1 MKKIL
6 STFVMCLILGVGNV
20 WAEQVQVSLYDGTN
34 RDHELITQT
43 VGGTNYQALN
53 ALDLTL
59 VQLNQSD
66 KAGTAWIQFSSPNYT
81 IISSYSFGAIKNN
94 NSPTYSVND
103 GTPVTPTSTNQQN
116 PDIVSGTNADNTLK
130 VATTTHQTKFMSWVT
145 GTYYCRLKNFQLK
158 VVIPEVVPTTT
169 TMTTLTKLT
178 NSDLDGNRITRT
190 GYVPFVVKDPIDQT
204 NPQNYFS
211 ATISAGATG
220 ESWTVLE
227 SGWSCEANAGS
238 FIVRVPVQ
246 YTATN
251 KQKGTF
257 SATVHLESKNTYNT
271 ANDDQ
276 NAQITVGDVKQEY
289 AISWGNSWVDGSE
302 VDLFKGDIYPRTG
315 NGGYLANTAGL
326 TLGTPVV
333 TEVLENPTGAST
345 LVSFAANGAMTLHET
360 GKVRLT
366 YTQPGSTTHNEKRL
380 TLTVNIIKRTPAFTL
395 KSDEYVDGV
404 HIFYVN
410 HEYIPFVESSNED
423 FVTYPIE
430 VTNNNSDNDQF
441 ISFVAENAIT
451 HAVPKEDIQIT
462 VHQEAGD
469 LWNESSAT
477 YTIAIRE
484 NPIHVGTLCRRTIT
498 ELFNDANFTIE
509 KRYSARLDATG
520 TKITIGTT
528 AGGSNGGYVIFHF
541 TGTPDALEWTEGV
554 NYETT
559 NGNNVTWTVE
569 QSATNEEGSYTPLG
583 AGNTFNEDA
592 QYLKITISGTQ
603 SQGNIT
609 SLCITE
615 KVGASI
621 TPDPIELVVLD
632 DGNGGKL
639 VMDASFTA
647 NVSNLTKLTL
657 QLSSDE
663 FILVRDGK
671 TYNETA
677 NTLLLDY
684 TDGLGID
691 KNASAVVQ
699 VHYVGNPTT
708 DLDIDETCIVT
719 ALDENDVVQ
728 STATIKVI
736 ELPAGDIPA
745 VIIPGIADRTG
756 IFTGTEM
763 FIDGHATYSKYPYR
777 KKEEVNLSAAFKGGV
792 AAFDQLFI
800 FGLTTNDN
808 DLTVTVNGVTAP
820 QINKPSATANSN
832 AVTPCFIY
840 TKSGNNYALSSIIP
854 NVNIATKPTEF
865 NITDMSK
872 SYYFTGYAPYAS
884 CGSTWEENA
893 VFLFTSKGNAV
904 NLYFD
909 NLELYARPKAA
920 TGNKVPVKQYT
931 VNGIGEAI
939 GLFGDP
945 DMNVTTEP
953 ELALEVFVQGSGAAF
968 AFASTSSTEFK
979 PTIHLRGTNILEST
993 AGASVRVTSSL
1004 LSMDA
1009 TASQQSSPIQVLLKK
1024 DGGKNSKANL
1034 TITDTWA
1041 DGTTR
1046 TNGILDLANLDV
1058 RPAPTIDLGNAN
1070 TTLNINGGQYFL
1082 SNAANTSTSYTV
1094 SYAISYRKKS
1104 MAGDKAQMFGLG
1116 DDQPEGKVRFK
1127 DGSIN
1132 CSVLP
1137 KAYFNES
1144 LYHNQTSMKCPQ
1156 DTKIDGGTFNCDVLS
1171 CASTTSKGGSP
1182 TNSAGKALCKVSVP
1196 IQDTNSNG
1204 TAVLASDWMTYAA
1217 SHGANTSDLVYYG
1230 IKSLQPTTI
1239 INDDEEEVSGVNL
1252 MLPSDKICF
1261 MEMVRIPW
1269 VLCTPDVTV
1278 QQTGVTQTLGGD
1290 KTVES
1295 SIAAGDEGITNVKLT
1310 ARLLYAELDDYTK
1323 AAIANYTAPGG
1334 YTVSVAEV
1342 PRRHVQNMDS
1352 YLISDKIYWVRPVL
1366 ANQWQMIVPPFDV
1379 ANIYIVESYPEE
1391 QLLKDFGRLTT
1402 NKIGQEV
1409 YVIDNEDKIRAAR
1422 LAQAQSMMDLVYYWM
1437 YDADPAGLKNDN
1449 DLWPKKGWDM
1459 SKFVREWVDYEVSKH
1474 NGNKAYQPIIE
1485 QLYHFTGSNWD
1496 ANYYLYV
1503 SSGEWVDEGDKFV
1516 TDWQLVPTQSVKRGT
1531 GTPQTIM
1538 HKGGIYAMSFP
1549 YSIYNT
1555 GHDPDMTWDYWTG
1568 KYIIME
1574 GYPTETNDIVG
1585 DVQVLSGTNT
1595 DWNGKPLIS
1604 TVLADF
1610 TTAGRASLRGNSTFG
1625 ELTVQKDNA
1634 LILPAGGNTFIRWD
1648 KHTLAPGEGFMLA
1661 NAPATPSPMPRR
1673 IASIDMMTGDV
1684 TYEPISGDDTNETPT
1699 STPTISGDR
1708 DMLVYTVAGG
1718 LGVVPVVPQHVSIY
1732 NAAGQLVVSQ
1742 YLTDNTQFALPTGI
1756 YLVCGEKDQ
1765 AKAMVK

>member
-1 MKKIL
+1 MVL
-6 STFVMCLILGVGNV
+6 FGVSSV
-20 WAEQVQVSLYDGTN
+20 WAETYTTGA
-34 RDHELITQT
+34 H
-43 VGGTNYQALN
+43 NYN
-53 ALDLTL
+53 
-59 VQLNQSD
+59 
-66 KAGTAWIQFSSPNYT
+66 GTAQQYLSAFNDAHGKYVTMSASTNAEMKTPEGYIRPGGKGSGVKTGHITLTAATATYVN
-81 IISSYSFGAIKNN
+81 SFTAILGGSNHEGK
-94 NSPTYSVND
+94 
-103 GTPVTPTSTNQQN
+103 PVTLRWNAAPTGDAGLFSASWTTYDVITEGADKSVEKTSYNEQTLAVYTGGIKQYAGGNENNAHLQDVSTT
-116 PDIVSGTNADNTLK
+116 I
-130 VATTTHQTKFMSWVT
+130 WV
-145 GTYYCRLKNFQLK
+145 
-158 VVIPEVVPTTT
+158 PEVVSESAGQTALKDYIVNSKPMSKNESVTFKISYNVKHAVAAADFSANINNLQGKGSLIVSNKVLVNGTDAENKILEVTCKYTTEDDDDFATSYSADLVISSVNAVNTNTFTTHITGAAGTIKANNELKWIISGPYYVNTTIDNPTF
-169 TMTTLTKLT
+169 T
-178 NSDLDGNRITRT
+178 NSD
-190 GYVPFVVKDPIDQT
+190 
-204 NPQNYFS
+204 
-211 ATISAGATG
+211 ATIKYISTNTSVADFEDGKLVLKSAGTTTLSASQEATD
-220 ESWTVLE
+220 EVKASN
-227 SGWSCEANAGS
+227 CE
-238 FIVRVPVQ
+238 
-246 YTATN
+246 
-251 KQKGTF
+251 
-257 SATVHLESKNTYNT
+257 
-271 ANDDQ
+271 
-276 NAQITVGDVKQEY
+276 
-289 AISWGNSWVDGSE
+289 
-302 VDLFKGDIYPRTG
+302 DLTI
-315 NGGYLANTAGL
+315 
-326 TLGTPVV
+326 
-333 TEVLENPTGAST
+333 
-345 LVSFAANGAMTLHET
+345 LVE
-360 GKVRLT
+360 
-366 YTQPGSTTHNEKRL
+366 
-380 TLTVNIIKRTPAFTL
+380 KRTPAFILNPGNEVYTSLTYNNYISPASDPNGTMNPAYTSLDELLFTVDADGNLITNAGLGTATL
-395 KSDEYVDGV
+395 QAIVEPTNEWNGGTYE
-404 HIFYVN
+404 FTVN
-410 HEYIPFVESSNED
+410 VVRD
-423 FVTYPIE
+423 
-430 VTNNNSDNDQF
+430 
-441 ISFVAENAIT
+441 
-451 HAVPKEDIQIT
+451 
-462 VHQEAGD
+462 
-469 LWNESSAT
+469 
-477 YTIAIRE
+477 
-484 NPIHVGTLCRRTIT
+484 PIHVPLCLTEERWNNPRFFIEKTGAGAAFLENGALKLGGSHSSNAVTTSVVFHIT
-498 ELFNDANFTIE
+498 GSPEYLNIGSITKDNRINSITIE
-509 KRYSARLDATG
+509 QSSNNEDWLPVGDPLTDVITNLSRELSAT
-520 TKITIGTT
+520 TKYIKIT
-528 AGGSNGGYVIFHF
+528 YV
-541 TGTPDALEWTEGV
+541 GV
-554 NYETT
+554 
-559 NGNNVTWTVE
+559 
-569 QSATNEEGSYTPLG
+569 QLIA
-583 AGNTFNEDA
+583 
-592 QYLKITISGTQ
+592 ITD
-603 SQGNIT
+603 
-609 SLCITE
+609 LCITE
-615 KVGASI
+615 RVGASI

-647 NVSNLTKLTL
+647 SVSNLTKLTL
-657 QLSSDE
+657 QLDSDD
-663 FILVRDGK
+663 FILLRDGK
-671 TYNETA
+671 TYNETN

-691 KNASAVVQ
+691 KNASAVVTVQ
-699 VHYVGNPTT
+699 YVGVRA
-708 DLDIDETCIVT
+708 DALGKTCTVT

-756 IFTGTEM
+756 VFTGTEM

-904 NLYFD
+904 NLYLD

-1024 DGGKNSKANL
+1024 DGGKNSKTNL

-1182 TNSAGKALCKVSVP
+1182 TNTAGQALCIVEIPIASVNR
-1196 IQDTNSNG
+1196 DNG
-1204 TAVLASDWMTYAA
+1204 TAVLANDWMTYAFE
-1217 SHGANTSDLVYYG
+1217 HGAKTNQLGYYG
-1230 IKSLQPTTI
+1230 IKSMQPTTI
-1239 INDDEEEVSGVNL
+1239 MNDNEEEVPGVRL

-1278 QQTGVTQTLGGD
+1278 TQTGVEQTLGGN
-1290 KTVES
+1290 KIVES

-1323 AAIANYTAPGG
+1323 TAVKDYTAPGG
-1334 YTVSVAEV
+1334 YKVSVADAT
-1342 PRRHVQNMDS
+1342 RRYVQNTDS
-1352 YLISDKIYWVRPVL
+1352 YLIGDKIYWVRPVE

-1409 YVIDNEDKIRAAR
+1409 YVIDDENKISDAR

-1459 SKFVREWVDYEVSKH
+1459 SKFMREWVDYEVSKH
-1474 NGNKAYQPIIE
+1474 DGNKAYQPIIE

-1496 ANYYLYV
+1496 ANYYLYE

-1516 TDWQLVPTQSVKRGT
+1516 TDWQLVQEQSVKRGL
-1531 GTPQTIM
+1531 GTPKTIM

-1549 YSIYNT
+1549 YSIYNDDS
-1555 GHDPDMTWDYWTG
+1555 HDPGMTWDYWTG

-1585 DVQVLSGTNT
+1585 DVQVLSGTTT
-1595 DWNGKPLIS
+1595 DWNGDPLTS

-1625 ELTVQKDNA
+1625 EVTVQKQNA
-1634 LILPAGGNTFIRWD
+1634 LILPAGGNTFRRSTN
-1648 KHTLAPGEGFMLA
+1648 HTLAPGEGFMLA

-1684 TYEPISGDDTNETPT
+1684 TYEPGDGSENTITG
-1699 STPTISGDR
+1699 TPTIAGER
-1708 DMLVYTVAGG
+1708 EMLVYTVAGG

-1756 YLVCGEKDQ
+1756 YLVRGEKDQ